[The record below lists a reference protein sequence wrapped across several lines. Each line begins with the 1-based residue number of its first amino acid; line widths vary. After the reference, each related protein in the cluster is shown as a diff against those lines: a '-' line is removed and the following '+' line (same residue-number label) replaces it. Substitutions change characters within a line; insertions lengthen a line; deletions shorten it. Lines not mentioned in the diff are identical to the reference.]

1 MLNRQSSNNNS
12 SPSHLPP
19 RDIKSFLSRG
29 VINKMNVQNRMAL
42 LREQREILKTEVA
55 ALQQRNRMLDMQQ
68 QEPSLKQ
75 QHQHQFLAYE
85 QQHQQQQPNN
95 NAVGFMEAASLL
107 SSQQPNH
114 ANQNKSRRFVD
125 AIDAAFASERNPSN
139 DSLSLLASALS
150 KNQHSNDNINNAIND
165 KNMMLHQDD
174 MRMRAAATK
183 SMFPQSRF
191 EETQLQKLLRARYN

>member
-1 MLNRQSSNNNS
+1 
-12 SPSHLPP
+12 
-19 RDIKSFLSRG
+19 
-29 VINKMNVQNRMAL
+29 MNVQNRMAL

-68 QEPSLKQ
+68 HEPSLKQ
-75 QHQHQFLAYE
+75 QHQHQFLAYQ

-114 ANQNKSRRFVD
+114 ADQNKSRRFVD

-165 KNMMLHQDD
+165 KNMMLHQDG